1 MKLTRLLAI
10 LVLFA
15 QTSHAAIQYA
25 FKNDV
30 GQVRFEAQGRPKLTT
45 IAGDG
50 TGVKGNLAQD
60 NNVLK
65 GQVQFDLETLQT
77 HLALRDRHMK
87 EKYLQTK
94 EHPTATLTDV
104 KITLPD
110 GWGKTVK
117 EATAVPFTADLD
129 LHGVKKA
136 ITGTVDLKSAD
147 QKVQL
152 KAQFPVKLSEYK
164 IDIPSFMGVTVAEDV
179 KVFVDTTAE
188 VQTK

>member
-1 MKLTRLLAI
+1 MKKTRW
-10 LVLFA
+10 LVLLIFFS
-15 QTSHAAIQYA
+15 QLSQAAIQYA
-25 FKNDV
+25 FKNEV

-45 IAGDG
+45 ISGDG

-60 NNVLK
+60 NNMLK
-65 GQVQFDLETLQT
+65 GTVEFNLDTLQT

-94 EHPTATLTDV
+94 EHPVATLTDV

-117 EATAVPFTADLD
+117 EAKAVAFTADLS
-129 LHGVKKA
+129 LHGVKKT

-147 QKVQL
+147 QKVEL

-179 KVFVDTTAE
+179 KVYVDTTAE